1 MIDLAP
7 AIPEIFLLGMACV
20 ILIADLFIKP
30 HQRVVTYALTQFTLL
45 GAIALTIMTW
55 TDEPVRTFSGGFIRD
70 EMGDVLK
77 VFIYGISIGVFLYGR
92 DYLEDRGIHKGEYY
106 LLGLLAILGMAVM
119 VSAYSM
125 LNLYLGLELL
135 SLSLY
140 ALTAFNRDSGTAS
153 EAAMKYYV
161 LGAIASG
168 MLLYGMSM
176 LYGLTGSLDIGEIN
190 ARVHEAVGIDGYS
203 QPVLMFALV
212 FVLVGVAFKL
222 GAVPFHMWVPDVYQG
237 APTSVTLF
245 ISTAPKIAAFAMVMR
260 LLVSGLGSISEHW
273 QEMFTILAIL
283 SIGVGNLIA
292 IAQTNIK
299 RMLAYSTISHVGF
312 ILLGILAATENG
324 YRSAMFYT
332 IVYAITSLGS
342 FGVILMLSRKGF
354 EAEELSDFK
363 GLSPRHPWL
372 AFIMLILMA
381 SMIGIPGTAGFVA
394 KLSVLQSIVE
404 VHKVGLAIFA
414 VVFSVIG
421 AYYYLRVLWFMYFEK
436 PEDET
441 SITGKFDVN
450 LALTANGLL
459 ILLFG
464 IFPGLLMSLC
474 VINF

>member
-1 MIDLAP
+1 M
-7 AIPEIFLLGMACV
+7 
-20 ILIADLFIKP
+20 
-30 HQRVVTYALTQFTLL
+30 
-45 GAIALTIMTW
+45 
-55 TDEPVRTFSGGFIRD
+55 
-70 EMGDVLK
+70 
-77 VFIYGISIGVFLYGR
+77 
-92 DYLEDRGIHKGEYY
+92 HKGEYY

-119 VSAYSM
+119 VSAYNL

-140 ALTAFNRDSGTAS
+140 AMTAFNRDSGRAS

-176 LYGLTGSLDIGEIN
+176 LYGLTGSLDIAEIN
-190 ARVHEAVGIDGYS
+190 TRINEAIGIEGYR
-203 QPVLMFALV
+203 QTVLMFALV

-237 APTSVTLF
+237 APTSVALF
-245 ISTAPKIAAFAMVMR
+245 ISAAPKIAAFAMVMR
-260 LLVSGLGSISEHW
+260 LLVSGLGSLSEHW

-312 ILLGILAATENG
+312 ILLGILAATKNG
-324 YRSAMFYT
+324 YSSAMFYT
-332 IVYAITSLGS
+332 IVYAITSLGA
-342 FGVILMLSRKGF
+342 FGVILLLSRKGF
-354 EAEELSDFK
+354 EAEELADFK
-363 GLSPRHPWL
+363 GLSKRQPWL
-372 AFIMLILMA
+372 AFVMLLLLA

-404 VHKVGLAIFA
+404 IHKVSLAIYA
-414 VVFSVIG
+414 VLFSVIG
-421 AYYYLRVLWFMYFEK
+421 AYYYLRVLWFMYFEE
-436 PEDET
+436 PQDEAP
-441 SITGKFDVN
+441 ITGKFDVSVV
-450 LALTANGLL
+450 LGANGLL
-459 ILLFG
+459 ILLLG

-474 VINF
+474 VIN